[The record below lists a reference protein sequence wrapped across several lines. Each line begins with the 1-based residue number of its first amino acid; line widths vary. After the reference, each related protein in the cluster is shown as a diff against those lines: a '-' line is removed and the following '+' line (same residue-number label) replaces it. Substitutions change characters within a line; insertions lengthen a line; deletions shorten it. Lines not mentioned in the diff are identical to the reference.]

1 MKRILCTIFALF
13 MLCSVLILTAC
24 GNADQKEENTTEATT
39 TEATTTAETTTG
51 EEKTTSFYT
60 EWATYDDGTFSFSYP
75 KTWGLM
81 EGMVGDSE
89 LSNSI
94 VVMTE
99 PKNDSYAQ
107 MDTATYKNEM
117 EALFAA
123 MGLSVVEASVEQTK
137 LENGLDATVMFY
149 ALEMEDVWMGETT
162 VAITIGETTY
172 SVVISEVVKDT
183 GLLETV
189 LASLAITPAA

>member
-1 MKRILCTIFALF
+1 MKRIFCTIFALF
-13 MLCSVLILTAC
+13 MLCGALVLTAC
-24 GNADQKEENTTEATT
+24 GKADQKEETTTEATT
-39 TEATTTAETTTG
+39 TEATTTAETQTG
-51 EEKTTSFYT
+51 EEQTADFYT

-94 VVMTE
+94 LVMTE

-107 MDTATYKNEM
+107 MDTETYKNEM
-117 EALFAA
+117 TSLFET
-123 MGLSVVEASVEQTK
+123 MGLTVSEASVEQTQ
-137 LENGLDATVMFY
+137 LGNGLPATVMFY
-149 ALEMEDVWMGETT
+149 ALEMENVWMGETT
-162 VAITIGETTY
+162 VAVTIGETTY
-172 SVVISEVVKDT
+172 NIVISEVVKDT

-189 LASLAITPAA
+189 LASLVITPAA